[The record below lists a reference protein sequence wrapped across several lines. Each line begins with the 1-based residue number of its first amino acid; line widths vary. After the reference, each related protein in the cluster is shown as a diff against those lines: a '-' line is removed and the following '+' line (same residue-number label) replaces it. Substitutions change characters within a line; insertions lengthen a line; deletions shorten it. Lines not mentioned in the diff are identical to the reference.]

1 MGKEPIRNAGALHP
15 ARTIGQE
22 NNRIDCYRPGS
33 HGYRPLWSAAVDP
46 VSLIYTIQLH
56 LLVLV
61 ARFSAIPDGNDTFL
75 QQLVLLVKAY
85 GYFYSLLYEA
95 SLSNYGL

>member
-1 MGKEPIRNAGALHP
+1 MFRHGAVKY
-15 ARTIGQE
+15 RTSKHNSQDTGAQQT
-22 NNRIDCYRPGS
+22 RIQPTRTSYVNVGET
-33 HGYRPLWSAAVDP
+33 VDP